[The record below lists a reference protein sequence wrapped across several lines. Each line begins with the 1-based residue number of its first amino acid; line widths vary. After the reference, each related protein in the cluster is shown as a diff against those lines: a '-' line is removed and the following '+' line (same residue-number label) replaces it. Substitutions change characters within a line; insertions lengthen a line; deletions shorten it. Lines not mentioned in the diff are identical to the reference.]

1 MYKNGERMMAWVG
14 KIAEIKSIPNADRI
28 VAYRVGGWWVVDQK
42 NLYQIDDLVVYVSI
56 DAWVP
61 HELAPFLSKGT
72 EPREYQGVRGER
84 LRTVKLKGQV
94 SQGLLL
100 PLNDLLKMKY
110 DGNSVVVEGDDVSE
124 MLGIQKWEAPVPAR
138 LAGEINGVFPNFI
151 PKTDQERVQNLSKEL
166 NEWTHSDYTWEL
178 TEKLDGSSMT
188 AYMMNDK
195 FGVCSRNY
203 DLKESDTNSFWQVA
217 RMQQLENVLRS
228 LGTNIALQGE
238 LVGEGIQSNPYNIR
252 GQQFYIFDIYNI
264 DKGEFLSAADRQLF
278 ARNFNMNHVPII
290 DSDFRLNKNS
300 SIDDLLEMA
309 DGQARLSKNKVDR
322 EGIVFKCN
330 QNPQLHFK
338 AISNKFL
345 LKN

>member
-84 LRTVKLKGQV
+84 LRTVKLRGQV
-94 SQGLLL
+94 SQGLLI
-100 PLNDLLKMKY
+100 PAQ
-110 DGNSVVVEGDDVSE
+110 GTFPEGTDMTE
-124 MLGIQKWEAPVPAR
+124 ALGIQKWEAPIPAR
-138 LAGEINGVFPNFI
+138 LAGDVNGVFPNFI
-151 PKTDQERVQNLSKEL
+151 PKTDQERIQNLSIEL
-166 NEWTHSDYTWEL
+166 NEWINSDYTWEL

-188 AYMMNDK
+188 VYIMNDR

-203 DLKESDTNSFWQVA
+203 DLKESDSNSFWQVA
-217 RMQQLENVLRS
+217 RIQQLENILRS

-238 LVGEGIQSNPYNIR
+238 LVGEGIQANPYNIK

-309 DGQARLSKNKVDR
+309 DGPARFSKNKVDR
-322 EGIVFKCN
+322 EGVVFKCN

>member
-61 HELAPFLSKGT
+61 HELAPFLSKGS
-72 EPREYQGVRGER
+72 EPREYNGVRGER
-84 LRTVKLKGQV
+84 LRTVKLRGQV
-94 SQGLLL
+94 SQGLLIPTL
-100 PLNDLLKMKY
+100 GTFP
-110 DGNSVVVEGDDVSE
+110 EGTDMTE
-124 MLGIQKWEAPVPAR
+124 ALGIQKWEAPVPAR
-138 LAGEINGVFPNFI
+138 LAGDVNGVFPNFI
-151 PKTDQERVQNLSKEL
+151 PKTDQERIQNLSKEL
-166 NEWTHSDYTWEL
+166 DEWTHTDYTWEL

-188 AYMMNDK
+188 VYIMNDK

-228 LGTNIALQGE
+228 LDINIALQGE
-238 LVGEGIQSNPYNIR
+238 LVGEGIQSNPYNIK

-290 DSDFRLNKNS
+290 DSDFRLNKNC
-300 SIDDLLEMA
+300 SIDNLLEMA
-309 DGQARLSKNKVDR
+309 DGPARFSKNKVDR
-322 EGIVFKCN
+322 EGVVFKCN